1 MIINENN
8 KDSMMFKGTM
18 LRGFN
23 NTPSNIRDNIA
34 RENLKLK
41 QYKQNIASDKQSVTV
56 EKKEDEMYDPKKQ
69 RELMTKMNR
78 INK

>member
-41 QYKQNIASDKQSVTV
+41 QYKQNIARDKQSVPV